1 MVIKSY
7 VTEKH
12 YIRQVRC
19 GIINKSYYIEL

>member
-7 VTEKH
+7 VSEKLYLGH
-12 YIRQVRC
+12 VRC